1 MLDFAWA
8 LYLAEKMLSDLL
20 GYEKVLKADFV
31 FCLLCTRCYFFKP
44 LLSFTLA
51 ALLPVQQFGWHVARI
66 TVPITLK

>member
-44 LLSFTLA
+44 PLYLS
-51 ALLPVQQFGWHVARI
+51 H
-66 TVPITLK
+66 